1 MKIFLD
7 VGAYIGD
14 TAKAVLTSKHHFDK
28 IYCFEPQLSLCDIIK
43 KINNDKII
51 VCEFGLWN
59 RDCTKTLFY
68 VQRRPDGAS
77 IYSDKFAKRDDSS
90 VECRFVKASIWF
102 SENIKPDDYV
112 VLKLNCEGAEC
123 DILDDLFQSGEY
135 KKINALMVDFDV
147 RKSPSQ
153 KHKENEIREKLL
165 KYHIPAVFLVGDVE
179 ESMWGHS
186 LHNCYYLKK
195 EKWTH
200 YWMNKIL

>member
-1 MKIFLD
+1 MRIFLD
-7 VGAYIGD
+7 VGAYMGE
-14 TAKAVLTSKHHFDK
+14 TAKAVLTSTHHFDK
-28 IYCFEPQLSLCDIIK
+28 IYCFEPQTLLCDIIK
-43 KINNDKII
+43 KLSEDKIT

-59 RDCTKTLFY
+59 CDCVKFLY
-68 VQRRPDGAS
+68 SGRRKDGAS
-77 IYSDKFAKRDDSS
+77 IYPDKFAKRDVSS
-90 VECRFVKASIWF
+90 VECRFVKASVWF
-102 SENIKPDDYV
+102 SENIKPDDYA